1 MVMTMVMENFQL
13 AVQLQ
18 KDGIEIGD
26 FPLCRVLLINDSQF
40 PWCVLVPRR
49 KCVSEI
55 YQLAEVDRQQLMTES
70 CMLAETL
77 HHLFKPDKINIAAIG
92 NLVPQLHIHH
102 VARYRDDKAWPA
114 PIWGKFAPLP
124 YSAAQSSARIVQL
137 QAALQHTL
145 LSM

>member
-1 MVMTMVMENFQL
+1 MVMENFQL
-13 AVQLQ
+13 AAQLQ
-18 KDGIEIGD
+18 TDGIEIGD

-49 KCVSEI
+49 ENVREI

-77 HHLFKPDKINIAAIG
+77 NHLFKPDKINIAAIG

-102 VARYRDDKAWPA
+102 VARYRGDKAWPA
-114 PIWGKFAPLP
+114 PVWGKFPPLP
-124 YSAAQSSARIVQL
+124 YSAAQSSARVMQL
-137 QAALQHTL
+137 QTALRHAL
-145 LSM
+145 LTV